1 MFAVTAAT
9 GALQHLAYTSIQAS
23 AARSHSEQRGTTSI
37 TAARSCGLLF
47 YTGYF
52 TQASCSSHY
61 TSPVIIFHCRPKF
74 FDHPIL

>member
-47 YTGYF
+47 YTGLML
-52 TQASCSSHY
+52 QSLCQSCY
-61 TSPVIIFHCRPKF
+61 IFPGGPKF